1 MTVYRQTCAINDE
14 RRPPRESKYLLV
26 AALSLFATGC
36 SDAAPPETAVHPAR
50 GSALFRGKPISGGAI
65 YLHPVLSASQAVP
78 KPHARVAPDGT
89 FQLST
94 YREHDGAPPGEYAV
108 TVSWRVPANK
118 QSADELKEEDWDQGR
133 EQLPARYQD
142 PQKSGLRVTI
152 QPGQNELPPLRL
164 SG

>member
-50 GSALFRGKPISGGAI
+50 GSVLFRGKPISGGAI

-108 TVSWRVPANK
+108 TV
-118 QSADELKEEDWDQGR
+118 ELRALKAVGEEEVR
-133 EQLPARYQD
+133 EGKHLLPARYAR
-142 PQKSGLRVTI
+142 PETSGLTQQVSAG
-152 QPGQNELPPLRL
+152 PNRL
-164 SG
+164 APIVLKAR